1 MNEQKKIVV
10 GVDGSAGSKAA
21 LRWAIDE
28 GKLRNEPVQIVHCW
42 NVVPPYGGRF
52 SSGDLAMRPD
62 DYAMFEQSALR
73 LVDEMIADV
82 SIDSD
87 ADVRKVVRF
96 GSATEVLI
104 EESRQAT
111 MLVVGARGE
120 GGFIGLLLGSVATKV
135 ATHSVCPVVVV
146 PIPH

>member
-1 MNEQKKIVV
+1 MSEHKKIVV
-10 GVDGSAGSKAA
+10 GVDGSAGSNAA
-21 LRWAIDE
+21 IRWAIEE
-28 GKLRNEPVQIVHCW
+28 GKLRNEPVVIVHCW

-52 SSGDLAMRPD
+52 SYGDVSMRPD
-62 DYAMFEQSALR
+62 DYAMFEQSARR

-82 SIDSD
+82 PIDGD

-96 GSATEVLI
+96 GSATEILI

-135 ATHSVCPVVVV
+135 AAHSVCPVVVV